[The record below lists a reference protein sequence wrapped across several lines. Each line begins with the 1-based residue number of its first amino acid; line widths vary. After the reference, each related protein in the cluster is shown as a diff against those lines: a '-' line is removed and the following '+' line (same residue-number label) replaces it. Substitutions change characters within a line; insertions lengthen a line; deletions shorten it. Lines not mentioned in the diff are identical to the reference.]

1 MRDSR
6 TAFASS
12 LTGDQMHRSIMR
24 VVLAVAVALIT
35 TAAWSANT
43 ANVAVIINDKSQV
56 SRTIGAYYALK
67 RKIPAKNIIH
77 IKCAPE
83 EMTTNEI
90 YKADIEKPV
99 KSYLARTGL
108 SKTVDYLVLTKG
120 VPLRLHSGWSVDSLL
135 MVMDQNPPLDNPKIH
150 GNNPYYGKT
159 EHFSRK
165 KYGIYLSTR
174 LDGYTVQD
182 AKALVDRSLAARR
195 QKGTFLIDSTPKR
208 NVAGYDL
215 MNTGMSRAHDKIA
228 KRGFSSSLDAGEGFV
243 GNRDHLMGYFS
254 WGSNDPAFDKKKY
267 HSLRFLP
274 GAIAETAVSTSA
286 RTLSKASDPGQSLI
300 GDLIASGVT
309 GVKGYVAE
317 PTLAAICDP
326 EVLFDRYLRGYN
338 LAESFYM
345 ASRFIFWRD
354 VVIGD
359 PLCAPYATK

>member
-1 MRDSR
+1 MRN
-6 TAFASS
+6 S
-12 LTGDQMHRSIMR
+12 LRNLVLSA
-24 VVLAVAVALIT
+24 VLALLT
-35 TAAWSANT
+35 TAAWCAT
-43 ANVAVIINDKSQV
+43 AANVAVIINDKSPA

-77 IKCAPE
+77 IKCTLD
-83 EMTTNEI
+83 EMIGNNVYEN
-90 YKADIEKPV
+90 DIAKPV
-99 KSYLARTGL
+99 KSYLAKMCL
-108 SKTVDYLVLTKG
+108 SKTVGYLVLTKG
-120 VPLRLHSGWSVDSLL
+120 VPLRLASGWSVDSLL
-135 MVMDQNPPLDNPKIH
+135 MVMDHNPPLDNGKLH
-150 GNNPYYGKT
+150 GNNPYYGKA
-159 EHFSRK
+159 EHFSHK

-182 AKALVDRSLAARR
+182 AKALVDHSLSARR
-195 QKGTFLIDSTPKR
+195 QKGVFLIDTTPKR
-208 NVAGYDL
+208 NTAIYSS
-215 MNTGMSRAHDKIA
+215 MNTDMSRAHDMIVK
-228 KRGFSSSLDAGEGFV
+228 KGFSSTLDAGEGFV

-267 HSLRFLP
+267 RSLRFLP

-286 RTLSKASDPGQSLI
+286 RTLNKANDPGQSLI

-317 PTLAAICDP
+317 PTLGAICDP
-326 EVLFDRYLRGYN
+326 VVLFDRYLSDYN

-359 PLCAPYATK
+359 PLCAPYASK